1 MKKYEHPTDK
11 TTVTAPAT
19 PSPAPPS
26 PARERALRVL
36 AELPPFSPILNRLI
50 ASLAKEDVSFA
61 KISEL
66 IEKDTVLAGNIL
78 KLVNS
83 ALYGFSGTIN
93 SVRHAVSLLGVN
105 KLRNATLSMSVAR
118 MWKQVKTPPGWSM
131 GSFNLHSAGV
141 AILADLLAQKVDANY
156 PEGAFAAGLFHDL
169 GWLLVAM
176 GCPDEFKQISLLCRP
191 DQKWAAEYE
200 LEVLGVSHADLSAEA
215 LAAWNLPEP
224 IRDAVRY
231 HQTPAEDPAASDPD
245 LVPLSR
251 ILNVADAFVQ
261 GMGTNVSVFENSGNG
276 AQNLPDELRLG
287 DQLSAVLAEFD
298 NEFEAIK
305 PYF

>member
-1 MKKYEHPTDK
+1 M
-11 TTVTAPAT
+11 
-19 PSPAPPS
+19 
-26 PARERALRVL
+26 
-36 AELPPFSPILNRLI
+36 
-50 ASLAKEDVSFA
+50 ASLAHEDISFA

-83 ALYGFSGTIN
+83 ALYGFRGTIN

-118 MWKQVKTPPGWSM
+118 MWKQTKTPPGWSM

-141 AILADLLAQKVDANY
+141 AILSDLLAQKLTVDY

-176 GCPDEFKQISLLCRP
+176 GCPDEYKQITLLC
-191 DQKWAAEYE
+191 QQHEKWAFEYE
-200 LEVLGVSHADLSAEA
+200 LEVLGITHADLSAEA
-215 LAAWNLPEP
+215 LAVWNLPVP
-224 IRDAVRY
+224 IQNAVRY
-231 HQTPAEDPAASDPD
+231 HQIPGSDPAAKQPD
-245 LVPLSR
+245 QVPLSR
-251 ILNVADAFVQ
+251 VLNIADGYLQ
-261 GMGTNVSVFENSGNG
+261 RMGTSISVFETSSE
-276 AQNLPDELRLG
+276 QTPDLPDALGLG
-287 DQLSAVLAEFD
+287 DRLPVIMAEFE
-298 NEFEAIK
+298 NEFSAIK